1 MKKTVIAGALLLA
14 AGGTWA
20 VDVGAFVNPS
30 KDHRPETWFHLI
42 GGNVAKAGLA
52 ADLDA
57 VASAGISGIQL
68 FHGQFGGPWPGVSPQ
83 IPCLSKDWDDLIR
96 FAADGCAARG
106 LLFKMQNC
114 PGWSMSGGPW
124 IAPSNAM
131 RNLTYSRTDVVGGK
145 PVKLAL
151 PVPDWQMESRLKA
164 EDLDYHDLFVLAFP
178 TPAGDTPGFME
189 TKPAAR
195 TDKDGVLRLVYR
207 FTKPFAFR
215 SLELPSPRQMNHDW
229 AYAPGVT
236 VTVRGSGTLAASAEI
251 PQGCW
256 QDAVPFTMALGE
268 MPPSAEWTV
277 EIKHAHPIN
286 VAYVHFR
293 TGARLHNWE
302 GKAGWVLRGLGG
314 SQLAAT
320 ADATSCVPPA
330 RFIKGDAVLD
340 LTDKFKDGTLEWTPP
355 EGNWT
360 VLRIGHV
367 NNGTRNGPAPKEATG
382 WECNKM
388 DRAGIDAHFAA
399 YIGRLAKGPLAGGK
413 LKGWWTTPRFLLP
426 SSSPTTRL

>member
-1 MKKTVIAGALLLA
+1 MKQTVLILVAGISGAAWALDQA
-14 AGGTWA
+14 AFRAPGRE
-20 VDVGAFVNPS
+20 
-30 KDHRPETWFHLI
+30 HHPETWFHLI
-42 GGNVAKAGLA
+42 GGNVAKAGLT

-106 LLFKMQNC
+106 LSFKMQNC

-131 RNLTYSRTDVVGGK
+131 RNLTYSRTDVVAATSAALPGVLTAGK

-189 TKPAAR
+189 TKPAER

-207 FTKPFAFR
+207 FPKPFAFR

-236 VTVRGSGTLAASAEI
+236 VTVRGSGALGERALPNGCAGSSAASAEI

-256 QDAVPFTMALGE
+256 QDGVPFTMALGE

-277 EIKHAHPIN
+277 EIQHAHPIN
-286 VAYVHFR
+286 VSFVHSR
-293 TGARLHNWE
+293 TGVRLHNWE
-302 GKAGWVLRGLGG
+302 GKAGWVLRGLGERA
-314 SQLAAT
+314 SRPFK
-320 ADATSCVPPA
+320 TSG
-330 RFIKGDAVLD
+330 FIRGDAVLD
-340 LTDKFKDGTLEWTPP
+340 LTDKFRDGALAWTPP

-360 VLRIGHV
+360 ILRVGHV

-399 YIGRLAKGPLAGGK
+399 FGQ
-413 LKGWWTTPRFLLP
+413 
-426 SSSPTTRL
+426 S